1 MFTILRGFGR
11 PTSRAASL
19 VLATVCFVAACDNDH
34 PVAPKPVAQTTT
46 PSSQLGPTISL
57 TGSLTWKV
65 TDLGATLLGGTQFT
79 VVGPMK
85 ATWIVSDNGATDAD
99 KTTGQ
104 FKLAGLKPGSYQ
116 VCQTGIGGYYAL
128 PAVPCQNADV
138 AFGVNT
144 DVGTFVDRAL
154 PRIHAG
160 YIDWAGNLLGG
171 GVVSIKD
178 SLGATINIVTDDFG
192 TDQNKTP
199 GKFDIVLPGPGTY
212 SVCEHTAPA
221 GYAFPPSQVV
231 FCIPLNMIYDLVMSV
246 PSFSVVPPASVIWA
260 VIDGFFGPNNS
271 QPDYVGPS
279 TFKVTSA
286 DGSFTMDVVD
296 DGQNDLK
303 QQFPGLF
310 YVKLPAPGTYTI
322 CQVTPVAGHWLAN
335 PACQTVTVV
344 LNVVKNVG
352 YFIDGLKQVP
362 NIP

>member
-11 PTSRAASL
+11 ATTRAGSL
-19 VLATVCFVAACDNDH
+19 ALATVCFVAACDTDH
-34 PVAPKPVAQTTT
+34 PVAPKPVAQPTT
-46 PSSQLGPTISL
+46 PSSQLGPTINL
-57 TGSLTWKV
+57 NGSLSWKV
-65 TDLGATLLGGTQFT
+65 TDLGAKLLGGTQFT
-79 VVGPMK
+79 VVGPAK
-85 ATWIVSDNGATDAD
+85 ATWTVSDNGAADAD

-104 FKLAGLKPGSYQ
+104 FKLGGLKPGSYQ

-138 AFGVNT
+138 AFGAKT

-154 PRIHAG
+154 PRILSG

-178 SLGATINIVTDDFG
+178 SLGATINIVTDDLG
-192 TDQNKTP
+192 PDQNKTP
-199 GKFDIVLPGPGTY
+199 GKFDIVLPGPGKY
-212 SVCEHTAPA
+212 SVCEHTPPP
-221 GYAFPPSQVV
+221 GYGFPPSQVV
-231 FCIPLNMIYDLVMSV
+231 FCIPVNMIYDLVMNV
-246 PSFSVVPPASVIWA
+246 PAFSVVPPASVIWA
-260 VIDGFFGPNNS
+260 AIDGFFGPNNT

-296 DGQNDLK
+296 EGQNDLK
-303 QQFPGLF
+303 KQFLGLF

-322 CQVTPVAGHWLAN
+322 CQVTPVANHWLAN
-335 PACQTVTVV
+335 PACQAVTVV
-344 LNVVKNVG
+344 QNVVKNVG
-352 YFIDGLKQVP
+352 YFIGGLKQVP

>member
-1 MFTILRGFGR
+1 MFTTLRGL
-11 PTSRAASL
+11 PLATMRAASL
-19 VLATVCFVAACDNDH
+19 ALATISFVAACDTDQQ
-34 PVAPKPVAQTTT
+34 VAPKPAVQMTT
-46 PSSQLGPTISL
+46 PAAQLGPTIKL
-57 TGSLTWKV
+57 TGSLAWKV
-65 TDLGATLLGGTQFT
+65 TDLSANLLSGTHFT
-79 VVGPMK
+79 VTGPTK
-85 ATWIVSDNGATDAD
+85 ATWIVGDNGATDGD
-99 KTTGQ
+99 KTTGN
-104 FKLAGLKPGSYQ
+104 FKLAGLTPGSYQ
-116 VCQTGIGGYYAL
+116 VCQTGVGGYYAL

-138 AFGVNT
+138 VAATTT
-144 DVGTFVDRAL
+144 DAGTFVDRAL
-154 PRIHAG
+154 PRILAG

-178 SLGATINIVTDDFG
+178 SLGATINIVTDDLG
-192 TDQNKTP
+192 PDQNKTP
-199 GKFDIVLPGPGTY
+199 GKFDIVLPGPGKY
-212 SVCEHTAPA
+212 SVCEHTAPP
-221 GYAFPPSQVV
+221 GYGFPPSQVV

-260 VIDGFFGPNNS
+260 AIDGFFGPNNS

-303 QQFPGLF
+303 KQFPGLF

-335 PACQTVTVV
+335 PACQTATVV
-344 LNVVKNVG
+344 QNVVKNVG
-352 YFIDGLKQVP
+352 YFIGGLKQVP

>member
-1 MFTILRGFGR
+1 MFSTLRGFGR
-11 PTSRAASL
+11 ATTRAGSL
-19 VLATVCFVAACDNDH
+19 ALATVCFVAACDTDH
-34 PVAPKPVAQTTT
+34 PVAPKPVAQPTT
-46 PSSQLGPTISL
+46 PSSQLGPTINL
-57 TGSLTWKV
+57 NGSLTWKV
-65 TDLGATLLGGTQFT
+65 TDLNAKPLSGTQFT
-79 VVGPMK
+79 VVGPLK
-85 ATWIVSDNGATDAD
+85 ATWIVSDNGAADAD

-104 FKLAGLKPGSYQ
+104 FKLGGLKPGSYQ

-138 AFGVNT
+138 AFGANT

-154 PRIHAG
+154 PRILSG
-160 YIDWAGNLLGG
+160 YIDWAGNVLGG

-178 SLGATINIVTDDFG
+178 SLGATVNIVTDDLG
-192 TDQNKTP
+192 PDQNKTP
-199 GKFDIVLPGPGTY
+199 GKFDIVLPGTGKY
-212 SVCEHTAPA
+212 SVCEHTPPP
-221 GYAFPPSQVV
+221 GYGFPPSQVV
-231 FCIPLNMIYDLVMSV
+231 FCIPVNMIYDLVMNV
-246 PSFSVVPPASVIWA
+246 PAFSVVPPASVIWA
-260 VIDGFFGPNNS
+260 AIDGFFGPNNT

-303 QQFPGLF
+303 QQFLGLF

-322 CQVTPVAGHWLAN
+322 CQVTLVANHWLAN

-344 LNVVKNVG
+344 QNVVKNVG
-352 YFIDGLKQVP
+352 YFIGGLKQVP